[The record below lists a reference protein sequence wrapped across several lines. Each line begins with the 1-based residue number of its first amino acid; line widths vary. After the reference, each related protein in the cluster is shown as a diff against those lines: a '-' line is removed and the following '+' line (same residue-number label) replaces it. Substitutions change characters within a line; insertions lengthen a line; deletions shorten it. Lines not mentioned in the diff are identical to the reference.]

1 MSLSRRSLSDNSNEF
16 KLTFYSDEIN
26 EQKNKEID
34 FIGLNAWQ
42 PEEKLFIKS
51 LYINNGLVAFIRC
64 VENDEFFVVQL
75 FEISYTDSGDYSVN
89 NFYMPFEINNN
100 FDIDKSL
107 NDFVKKIIT
116 EWHLF
121 ILVLLKFAF

>member
-16 KLTFYSDEIN
+16 KLTFYSDEID
-26 EQKNKEID
+26 EPKNKEID
-34 FIGLNAWQ
+34 FSDLNALQ

-75 FEISYTDSGDYSVN
+75 FEISYTDSGDNSVN
-89 NFYMPFEINNN
+89 NFYMPFEIN
-100 FDIDKSL
+100 
-107 NDFVKKIIT
+107 T
-116 EWHLF
+116 
-121 ILVLLKFAF
+121 